1 MKYKVN
7 KEIVITPT
15 EFAVGITEAPMPPAR
30 KKMRADL
37 ADEAEIHAFLGGLRS
52 VFRGQSQGVSVSPSL
67 RCSTRS

>member
-1 MKYKVN
+1 MFCGSECVQYKVN

-37 ADEAEIHAFLGGLRS
+37 ADEAEFHAFLG
-52 VFRGQSQGVSVSPSL
+52 SL
-67 RCSTRS
+67 R